1 MSPGVNYFIST
12 FCASLQHAP
21 VSDLGQMGHSGAGT
35 LPSLGAPVTAAK
47 GGSFMCKCEFLQ
59 SFALPG
65 KVNMVACEH
74 NASERVERVQ
84 APTFE
89 AVMTKSAS

>member
-1 MSPGVNYFIST
+1 MVSAFS
-12 FCASLQHAP
+12 ASLQRAH
-21 VSDLGQMGHSGAGT
+21 VSDLGQMVHSGGDSS
-35 LPSLGAPVTAAK
+35 LSLGTSVTATE

-59 SFALPG
+59 SFGLPG
-65 KVNMVACEH
+65 KVNMVACKH
-74 NASERVERVQ
+74 NAFERVDRVQ